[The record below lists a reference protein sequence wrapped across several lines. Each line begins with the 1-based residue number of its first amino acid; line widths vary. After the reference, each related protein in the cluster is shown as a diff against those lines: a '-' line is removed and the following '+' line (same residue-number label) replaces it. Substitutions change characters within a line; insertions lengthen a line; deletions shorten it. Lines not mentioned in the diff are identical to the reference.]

1 MYLKPMKYSLVSFAA
16 LLAFWLPLAACG
28 GQPEAEGQD
37 RPAAEQPQ
45 TPMEKPEEQNHNHQK
60 HQESQKPQNSK
71 DSAQEEKPSVK
82 QGKGSLTG
90 LADSHTVEIIV
101 DGKPMAFQFDETLKP
116 DVEAMKPD
124 QQVEFKYEEKAIE
137 GDASL
142 KQLVLTEIAKAGS
155 AK

>member
-1 MYLKPMKYSLVSFAA
+1 M
-16 LLAFWLPLAACG
+16 
-28 GQPEAEGQD
+28 
-37 RPAAEQPQ
+37 
-45 TPMEKPEEQNHNHQK
+45 
-60 HQESQKPQNSK
+60 
-71 DSAQEEKPSVK
+71 
-82 QGKGSLTG
+82 TG